1 MIILDRNLTATELTV
16 LELVYL
22 QIMEENG
29 KYDYEMP
36 ERLQVL
42 FGLDEDMAFRKVD
55 AYLKFRD
62 GETL

>member
-1 MIILDRNLTATELTV
+1 MIILDRNLTVMELTIP
-16 LELVYL
+16 ELVYL
-22 QIMEENG
+22 KILEENRN
-29 KYDYEMP
+29 YDYEMP

-42 FGLDEDMAFRKVD
+42 FGLDENMAFRKVD